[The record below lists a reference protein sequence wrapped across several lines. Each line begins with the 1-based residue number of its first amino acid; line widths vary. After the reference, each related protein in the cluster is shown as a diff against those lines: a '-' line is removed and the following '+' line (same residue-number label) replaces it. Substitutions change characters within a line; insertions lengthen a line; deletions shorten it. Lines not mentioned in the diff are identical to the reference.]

1 MVVET
6 VATAAHDWHHFVIV
20 EYANALFDL
29 ERLDLVV
36 NVLTTENSV
45 SPQSLTTTNGCRHVL
60 QPTVTVGLT
69 IPTVSSGWF
78 DALESRTISR
88 SLLMEDRTPP
98 GKMLALMR
106 FGPALISIDRCTATY
121 V

>member
-45 SPQSLTTTNGCRHVL
+45 GPQSRTTTNGCRH
-60 QPTVTVGLT
+60 
-69 IPTVSSGWF
+69 F
-78 DALESRTISR
+78 FCSRR
-88 SLLMEDRTPP
+88 
-98 GKMLALMR
+98 
-106 FGPALISIDRCTATY
+106 
-121 V
+121 

>member
-20 EYANALFDL
+20 EYPNALFDL

-45 SPQSLTTTNGCRHVL
+45 GPQSLDDEKRLRARL
-60 QPTVTVGLT
+60 QPTVTVRVT
-69 IPTVSSGWF
+69 IPTVSSW
-78 DALESRTISR
+78 
-88 SLLMEDRTPP
+88 
-98 GKMLALMR
+98 
-106 FGPALISIDRCTATY
+106 
-121 V
+121 